1 MSPPSPDD
9 TAEPDD
15 ESESDVDQHE
25 SDADTGE
32 PNVDSESDT
41 TEPDSDSDVDDD
53 PTSEESPQGSTPAP
67 ASSGES
73 EVSAAEDD
81 PAMAESGA
89 PTAEGDLET
98 IEGGETTAEGGETTV
113 EADPTVVDS
122 KWWYWVAAV
131 PAYAAVGLLGGIV
144 AFGLFILTIG
154 IDVAGGMGLA
164 TGALVLVGT
173 LVAVLYGLAGLV
185 LFVMFPIGIYLD
197 AQAIAEADVDW
208 EPDPVLYGIVAVTT
222 ALFSAL
228 LVSLVVAIYYLY
240 RRNQVLG
247 VP

>member
-1 MSPPSPDD
+1 MSPPSPNDN
-9 TAEPDD
+9 TEPDD
-15 ESESDVDQHE
+15 ESDVD
-25 SDADTGE
+25 ADHGE
-32 PNVDSESDT
+32 PSPDT
-41 TEPDSDSDVDDD
+41 AKPDADSDVVDE
-53 PTSEESPQGSTPAP
+53 PTSEQSPQGSTPAP
-67 ASSGES
+67 ASSNEPAASTGE
-73 EVSAAEDD
+73 AGPALAED
-81 PAMAESGA
+81 
-89 PTAEGDLET
+89 
-98 IEGGETTAEGGETTV
+98 
-113 EADPTVVDS
+113 DPTVVDS

-144 AFGLFILTIG
+144 AFGLFILSIG

-164 TGALVLVGT
+164 TGTLVLVGT

-197 AQAIAEADVDW
+197 AQAIAEADVEW